1 MNHQLQPGNSYQ
13 ILYSLNGDELLYGE
27 YKTLEEA
34 ASKFAYL
41 KENWVDIFPEGL
53 TAIELADQYFD
64 EVEQFNPWATRLL
77 LMDFHADYRQFLI
90 S

>member
-1 MNHQLQPGNSYQ
+1 MVVVNFLLKFSIALNTLFLMNHQLQPGNSYQ

-64 EVEQFNPWATRLL
+64 EVEQFKP
-77 LMDFHADYRQFLI
+77 
-90 S
+90 

>member
-1 MNHQLQPGNSYQ
+1 MNHQLQSGNSYQ

-64 EVEQFNPWATRLL
+64 EVEQFKP
-77 LMDFHADYRQFLI
+77 
-90 S
+90 